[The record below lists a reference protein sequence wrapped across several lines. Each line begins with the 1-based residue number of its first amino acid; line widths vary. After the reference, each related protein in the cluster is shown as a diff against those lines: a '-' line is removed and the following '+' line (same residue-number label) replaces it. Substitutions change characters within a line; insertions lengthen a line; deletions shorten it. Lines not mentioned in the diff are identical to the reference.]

1 MTIYLV
7 YISPPLKPHSFFFA
21 FLTLNPCKQLFFTS
35 TPFHLW
41 CLFSSECVTVHCCF
55 DLKKKKKVM
64 LTKENEWISSEEKT
78 GPVLSSVSALPLPLV
93 APTSCPPWRN
103 KSVEWINCRQ
113 TGMGRHFIDG
123 TPASGQYFMWEAL
136 HCESSLLL
144 VAHSTSLSP
153 LQSRNYCTVNSSPE
167 SIISCAVSLL
177 FCCRSPQRSRG
188 PFVDCVLILRISTQA
203 TPETELRLCLCHWR
217 AQRPKG
223 AINKDFGAEGE
234 QTLCG
239 ILKNWQPPPRALFV
253 RGSEGEAAA
262 TD

>member
-1 MTIYLV
+1 
-7 YISPPLKPHSFFFA
+7 
-21 FLTLNPCKQLFFTS
+21 
-35 TPFHLW
+35 
-41 CLFSSECVTVHCCF
+41 
-55 DLKKKKKVM
+55 M

-78 GPVLSSVSALPLPLV
+78 GPVLSSVSALALPLV

-113 TGMGRHFIDG
+113 TSMGQHFIDG

-153 LQSRNYCTVNSSPE
+153 LQSRNYCTVNSFPE

-177 FCCRSPQRSRG
+177 FCCRSPQRSQG
-188 PFVDCVLILRISTQA
+188 LFVDCVLILRTSTQA

-217 AQRPKG
+217 TQRLKA
-223 AINKDFGAEGE
+223 AINKDFGAEGD

-239 ILKNWQPPPRALFV
+239 ILKNWQPPPCSLW
-253 RGSEGEAAA
+253 GEAKGKLPPRIKGAQIHFDSDFFFLLLFLFSVA
-262 TD
+262 L